1 MNDVSV
7 IGTGAMGS
15 ALANALAHSGAV
27 VTVWNRSRA
36 KAEAL
41 TNPNVGSAESVAEAL
56 SASPLVIISVT
67 DQEIAR
73 SLVKQAGLDLD
84 GRVLASTSFV
94 TLDQAKA
101 YDAMVR
107 EMGGRYLDLS
117 IPAYPNEVR
126 SQSGVFLLSGD
137 RSAYEEHHRWFERIS
152 RTATFVD
159 ETPGA
164 AYLSEMAV
172 LLAYLPMAVGLL
184 QGLRVCEH
192 HKLPVEWFRNLA
204 LELYPFHIRS
214 LLDRVAE
221 QPDSSAR
228 NVEASVDQW
237 RQGAKEYADYLQEM
251 GLDRGMYDALHALFI
266 AASEA
271 GRGGVDWTCIAEHA
285 VKRSS

>member
-1 MNDVSV
+1 MSDVSV

-15 ALANALAHSGAV
+15 ALAEALAHSGAA
-27 VTVWNRSRA
+27 VTVWNRGRA

-41 TNPNVGSAESVAEAL
+41 TSPNVSLAESVAAAL
-56 SASPLVIISVT
+56 SASPLVIISVA
-67 DQEIAR
+67 DQGIAR

-84 GRVLASTSFV
+84 GGVLASTSFV

-137 RSAYEEHHRWFERIS
+137 RSAYEEQHGWFERIG

-159 ETPGA
+159 EAPGA

-192 HKLPVEWFRNLA
+192 HKISVEWFRNLA
-204 LELYPFHIRS
+204 LELYPFHIGS

-228 NVEASVDQW
+228 KVEASVDQW
-237 RQGAKEYADYLQEM
+237 SQGAKEYADYLQEM
-251 GLDRGMYDALHALFI
+251 GLDRGMYDALHALFT

-271 GRGGVDWTCIAEHA
+271 GRGGVDWTCIAEHT
-285 VKRSS
+285 VKR